1 MTDELEAAIL
11 DLACDRGLL
20 KATDL
25 AEVAAVQATPTG
37 QAGPSSRI
45 ERLVDLGRLSREAV
59 AALEDEVRR
68 TRVGEHGRD
77 PERTVVTASGEH
89 TQVSAPPTSD
99 SLAALAARDRDYPP
113 DWDRFTDIRLLGEG
127 GMGRVYRAVDPRLNR
142 AVALKFLRGQDPSMV
157 DRFLNEAR
165 SQARVEHE
173 NVCQIHEVGE
183 VGGRPFIAM
192 QLISGTTL
200 GAAARTLPLDD
211 VIAVMAKVCRAV
223 HAAHRQ
229 GLVHRDIK
237 PANIMVE
244 RTDEG
249 LLKPY
254 VLDFGLARE
263 EAAHG
268 ATATGFILGTPGFMA
283 PEQAR
288 GETRTIGARTD
299 VWALGATLYDVL
311 TGRPPFEGS
320 MLEVLVKIGTEEVTP
335 PRRLRPDLPADLEVV
350 LLKCLEN
357 DAALRYPSALEL
369 AEELERVLAGEPVLA
384 QPPSLSRIV
393 RRRLRRNRL
402 GVAVGAVALAAVL
415 IGGATVATVAWRAR
429 RAAERSHAITQEI
442 PRLEEM
448 VRLAYSRPLHD
459 VRGELNE
466 VRRRLDELA
475 AEAMRDA
482 ADVGAVRY
490 ALGRG
495 YLALDDAETAQK
507 HLEAAW
513 QEGNRAPEVAYALG
527 LANVQLYREQLEMA
541 GRLGDRD
548 LVKKR
553 RAELETTY
561 LQPALEYLELGRK
574 AEVEAPELVEALV
587 AAVRRNWSAALDAAA
602 AARQRIPWLVAADRL
617 TGEVDLAHGEELYT
631 SGQYDQAAEVLAG
644 AREAYERA
652 LQTAPSDPRAAVGLC
667 RQANDLILLANETGK
682 PSEEPYHRAINA
694 CGRALTADPE
704 SSSARHALALAHLR
718 WAGGE
723 LRRGG
728 DPSAALEQAMALSNV
743 LLAENPDDAA
753 ALTHLG
759 IATRWSAQLAA
770 ARGEDPRP
778 GLKQA
783 TDVLARAV
791 DAEPGSYLALNNLG
805 LAWFFWGLTDY
816 DEGRDPR
823 PAATHAVDAFQ
834 RMLTVRPDQAA
845 AMDNMGVA
853 LWLVARHAALWGD
866 DPRPDLERAVTV
878 LERAVK
884 LNPKDTVA
892 LANLGLVH
900 AERAAF
906 SVLVGEDPNDDLASA
921 TDWCAQVRAVNPSD
935 PFAAANLAQVHRIA
949 AAWALDRGASP
960 VDEVRAARKTAR
972 EAADLNPSDAE
983 PWLILGEAET
993 VLGRWQAGSRRD
1005 PVSAYRGAQT
1015 ALEHAITLNP
1025 RSVDARCAA
1034 ARLQFWWGSH
1044 VLATGGRAAEHLSL
1058 GTAALDQLEGGTD
1071 RADALAARGLLEL
1084 LSARAATGGK
1094 RAEAA
1099 RSATQ
1104 AFEQAL
1110 TRNRW
1115 LDRELSGQLAAAR
1128 SLAGTD

>member
-1 MTDELEAAIL
+1 MTEELEAAVL
-11 DLACDRGLL
+11 DLACERGLL
-20 KATDL
+20 EAADLTDL
-25 AEVAAVQATPTG
+25 GRAEPASA
-37 QAGPSSRI
+37 AGPGRSSRI
-45 ERLVDLGRLSREAV
+45 ERLVDSGRLSRAAV

-68 TRVGEHGRD
+68 TRVGAGGRD
-77 PERTVVTASGEH
+77 PDRTVATGGGEH
-89 TQVSAPPTSD
+89 TQVSAPPASG
-99 SLAALAARDRDYPP
+99 SLPGLAARDRDFPP

-183 VGGRPFIAM
+183 VDGRPFIAM

-200 GAAARTLPLDD
+200 GAAARTLPLLDI
-211 VIAVMAKVCRAV
+211 VAVMAKVCRAV

-244 RTDEG
+244 LTEEG
-249 LLKPY
+249 RHKPF

-263 EAAHG
+263 EAAPG

-320 MLEVLVKIGTEEVTP
+320 MLEVLVKLGTEEVTP

-357 DAALRYPSALEL
+357 DPALRYSSALEL

-393 RRRLRRNRL
+393 RRKLRRNRL
-402 GVAVGAVALAAVL
+402 GVAVGAVALAAVV

-429 RAAERSHAITQEI
+429 RAAERSHAIAQEI

-459 VRGELNE
+459 VRGELTE

-507 HLEAAW
+507 HLQAAW
-513 QEGNRAPEVAYALG
+513 QEGNRAPEVAYELG
-527 LANVQLYREQLEMA
+527 LANVQLYREQLDMA

-548 LVKKR
+548 LVEKR
-553 RAELETTY
+553 RAELEKTY
-561 LQPALEYLELGRK
+561 LKPALEFLELGRK
-574 AEVEAPELVEALV
+574 AEVEAPELVDALV
-587 AAVRRNWSAALDAAA
+587 AAVRRDWSAALDAAA
-602 AARQRIPWLVAADRL
+602 AAHQRIPWLVAADRL
-617 TGEVDLAHGEELYT
+617 AGEVDLAHGEELYT
-631 SGQYDQAAEVLAG
+631 SGKYDEAATVLAG

-682 PSEEPYHRAINA
+682 PADEPYHSAIEA
-694 CGRALTADPE
+694 CGRALNADPE
-704 SSSARHALALAHLR
+704 SSSARHTLALAHLR
-718 WAGGE
+718 WAENE
-723 LRRGG
+723 LRHGR
-728 DPSAALEQAMALSNV
+728 DPASALEQAMALSNV
-743 LLAENPDDAA
+743 LLAENADDAA

-791 DAEPGSYLALNNLG
+791 EAEPGSYLALNNLG

-823 PAATHAVDAFQ
+823 PAATQAAEAFE
-834 RMLTVRPDQAA
+834 RMLIVRPDQAA

-853 LWLVARHAALWGD
+853 LWLVARQAALWGD

-878 LERAVK
+878 LEKAVQ
-884 LNPKDTVA
+884 LNPNDTVA

-906 SVLVGEDPNDDLASA
+906 SVLIGEDPGNDLASA
-921 TDWCAQVRAVNPSD
+921 KEWCARVRAVNPRD
-935 PFAAANLAQVHRIA
+935 PFAAANLASVHRIA
-949 AAWALDRGASP
+949 AARALDRGASP
-960 VDEVRAARKTAR
+960 VDEVRAAR
-972 EAADLNPSDAE
+972 EAAHQATELNPSDSE
-983 PWLILGEAET
+983 PWLNLGEAET
-993 VLGRWQAGSRRD
+993 ILGRSQAGSRRD
-1005 PVSAYRGAQT
+1005 PGDAYRHAQS
-1015 ALEHAITLNP
+1015 ALEHAITLNS
-1025 RSVDARCAA
+1025 RSVDARCAI
-1034 ARLQFWWGSH
+1034 ARLHFWWGSH
-1044 VLATGGRAAEHLSL
+1044 TLAGGGRPTAQIRL
-1058 GTAALDQLEGGTD
+1058 GTAALDELKEGSD
-1071 RADALAARGLLEL
+1071 RPDALAARGLLEL
-1084 LSARAATGGK
+1084 VAARAATGTA
-1094 RAEAA
+1094 RADAA
-1099 RSATQ
+1099 RSAVQ
-1104 AFEQAL
+1104 SLEQAISHNQWL
-1110 TRNRW
+1110 NRQ
-1115 LDRELSGQLAAAR
+1115 LGDQLAEAKR
-1128 SLAGTD
+1128 IAGGV